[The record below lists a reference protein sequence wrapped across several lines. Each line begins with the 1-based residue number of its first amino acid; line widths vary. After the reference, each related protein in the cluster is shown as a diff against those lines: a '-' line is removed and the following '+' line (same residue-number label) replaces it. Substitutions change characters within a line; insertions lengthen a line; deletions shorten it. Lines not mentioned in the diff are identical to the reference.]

1 MNVDITIRMQIDL
14 DDDGVGD
21 PAPGDPLEQ
30 RMLAAAQEA
39 VSNALSFI
47 EQNAG
52 YEHDLATLASVGFVG
67 VQDCRREEES

>member
-1 MNVDITIRMQIDL
+1 MTVDMTIRVQIDL
-14 DDDGVGD
+14 DDAGVGD
-21 PAPGDPLEQ
+21 PAAGDPWEQ
-30 RMLAAAQEA
+30 RMLNAAQEA

-67 VQDCRREEES
+67 VQDCCRMEG

>member
-1 MNVDITIRMQIDL
+1 MTVDMTIRMQIDL

>member
-1 MNVDITIRMQIDL
+1 MTVDLTVRVQIDL
-14 DDDGVGD
+14 DDAGAGD

-47 EQNAG
+47 ENNAG

-67 VQDCRREEES
+67 VQNCRRVEE